1 LKEKFGK
8 IVLDFSPPIC
18 YNLIIKERKGDTPMK
33 KYILSCTDNT
43 VIVIETSVTIDSLFI
58 ASAFAGKQVY
68 DIILM

>member
-1 LKEKFGK
+1 
-8 IVLDFSPPIC
+8 
-18 YNLIIKERKGDTPMK
+18 MK

-43 VIVIETSVTIDSLFI
+43 VIVVETSVTIDSLFI